1 MASAA
6 PLCLTF
12 SAVNNEASFVFLR
25 NNVRLISELLQ
36 VEHDFAY
43 RPMLSSN
50 KEGRFYDRICVY
62 YVFCDNFF
70 RYCCSNFLL

>member
-50 KEGRFYDRICVY
+50 KVDFTIEFMCIMYFVT
-62 YVFCDNFF
+62 
-70 RYCCSNFLL
+70 FLSILLFECIL